1 MKNIILILLSFII
14 GGLTFVFLVK
24 KMKDDCIP

>member
-1 MKNIILILLSFII
+1 MKNIIYIILAII
-14 GGLTFVFLVK
+14 IAVLTFIFLVK

>member
-1 MKNIILILLSFII
+1 MKNIIYIILAII
-14 GGLTFVFLVK
+14 IAVLTFVFLVK